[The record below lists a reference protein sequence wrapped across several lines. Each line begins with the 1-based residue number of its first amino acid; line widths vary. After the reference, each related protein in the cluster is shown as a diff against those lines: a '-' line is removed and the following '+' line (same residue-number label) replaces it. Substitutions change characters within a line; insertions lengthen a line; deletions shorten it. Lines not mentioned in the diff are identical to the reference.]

1 MEFLTFAPVPFEAM
15 LGAEAAAHP
24 ARWDT
29 ISRDA
34 GIVSG
39 YSRWIVGLRAWPEAE
54 REAAREARRDEERL
68 ARRLRE
74 RRTRSR
80 CCAPSSC

>member
-24 ARWDT
+24 AHWDQL
-29 ISRDA
+29 SRDA

-39 YSRWIVGLRAWPEAE
+39 YSRWMVGLRAYAEAE
-54 REAAREARRDEERL
+54 REAAGARARRGPPR
-68 ARRLRE
+68 AAAAQRP
-74 RRTRSR
+74 RTPRR
-80 CCAPSSC
+80 CCASSSS